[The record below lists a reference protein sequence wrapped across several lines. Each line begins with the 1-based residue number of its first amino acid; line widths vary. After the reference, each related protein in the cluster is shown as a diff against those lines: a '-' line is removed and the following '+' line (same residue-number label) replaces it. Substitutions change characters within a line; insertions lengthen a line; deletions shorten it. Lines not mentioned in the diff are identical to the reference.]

1 MMKKANNKFLSL
13 ISVVLIICTLFS
25 VSVLAAGGYT
35 ALKTPQTIYLSA
47 DETIYSE
54 NGDEL
59 GTMPAGK
66 ENTALMYGYTDDKV
80 YVEYL
85 SFAGYISNANVI
97 VLAGEYETTTQAPEP
112 DIADK
117 IVEIGGE
124 ILGDKIP
131 EIQEGIV
138 GATNEGY
145 SLLEALDEF
154 LVKIKDFFGN
164 LINTFLGV
172 FFEK

>member
-1 MMKKANNKFLSL
+1 MKNTNNKFLSL

-25 VSVLAAGGYT
+25 VSVLAANGYT
-35 ALKTPQTIYLSA
+35 ALKTPQTIYVSA

-59 GTMPAGK
+59 GTILAGK

-80 YVEYL
+80 YIEYL
-85 SFAGYISNANVI
+85 SFSGYISNANII
-97 VLAGEYETTTQAPEP
+97 VLAGEAQTTTQAPEP

-117 IVEIGGE
+117 IVDIGGE

-131 EIQEGIV
+131 EIQEGIEN
-138 GATNEGY
+138 ATNEGY
-145 SLLEALDEF
+145 SLLKAIDEF
-154 LVKIKDFFGN
+154 LVKIKDFFGKI
-164 LINTFLGV
+164 INTFLDV

>member
-1 MMKKANNKFLSL
+1 MKTTNKKFLSL
-13 ISVVLIICTLFS
+13 ISLLLVICTLFS

-35 ALKTPQTIYLSA
+35 ALKNPQTIYVSA

-59 GTMPAGK
+59 GTLPAGK
-66 ENTALMYGYTDDKV
+66 ENTALMYGFMDDKV

-85 SFAGYISNANVI
+85 SFAGYISNANII
-97 VLAGEYETTTQAPEP
+97 VLAGEVEPTTEEP
-112 DIADK
+112 TTDIADK
-117 IVEIGGE
+117 IVDIGGE

-138 GATNEGY
+138 NATGEGY
-145 SLLEALDEF
+145 SFLKAIDEF
-154 LVKIKDFFGN
+154 LTKIQDFFGN
-164 LINTFLGV
+164 VINYVLAV
-172 FFEK
+172 FFNK